1 MQFTASYLLVV
12 RWIDVC
18 PVINSRCT
26 AVSIILIS
34 HISLYILSILY
45 CMQENNFQVVLAT
58 DGIQSFAVFT
68 YKCGELNWSHNRA
81 SIGFSASSSVFAN
94 HRLSRLLNVN
104 DIACLESPSPPW
116 SNVVYQI
123 DEDGMK
129 VICFIVIAV
138 AALYI
143 NLVMKC

>member
-1 MQFTASYLLVV
+1 
-12 RWIDVC
+12 
-18 PVINSRCT
+18 
-26 AVSIILIS
+26 
-34 HISLYILSILY
+34 
-45 CMQENNFQVVLAT
+45 MQENNFQVVLAI

-129 VICFIVIAV
+129 VICFHIVIAV

>member
-1 MQFTASYLLVV
+1 
-12 RWIDVC
+12 
-18 PVINSRCT
+18 
-26 AVSIILIS
+26 
-34 HISLYILSILY
+34 
-45 CMQENNFQVVLAT
+45 MQENNFQVVLAI

-123 DEDGMK
+123 DEKVTGMQLK
-129 VICFIVIAV
+129 W
-138 AALYI
+138 LMYS
-143 NLVMKC
+143 KCELN

>member
-1 MQFTASYLLVV
+1 M
-12 RWIDVC
+12 
-18 PVINSRCT
+18 
-26 AVSIILIS
+26 
-34 HISLYILSILY
+34 
-45 CMQENNFQVVLAT
+45 VLAT

-123 DEDGMK
+123 DEEITGMK
-129 VICFIVIAV
+129 VIMLHFVII
-138 AALYI
+138 AASAIYV
-143 NLVMKC
+143 NLVQPLCLMQYMI